1 MDQKRS
7 VGTES
12 GKGSKPVKADW
23 KEPKL
28 IQLTVEQTGTGGL
41 ENPDGAG
48 TQSS

>member
-12 GKGSKPVKADW
+12 EKGSKAVKTDW

-28 IQLTVEQTGTGGL
+28 IQLTVEQTGSGGNTL
-41 ENPDGAG
+41 PDGSEIL
-48 TQSS
+48 SS